1 MIVWIVLLISL
12 IALLALFVLQSER
25 SRENAKETA
34 KLRASGMAWDH
45 WFRR

>member
-1 MIVWIVLLISL
+1 MLALIVLLISL
-12 IALLALFVLQSER
+12 VALLALFVLQTER

-34 KLRASGMAWDH
+34 KLRASGTTWDH